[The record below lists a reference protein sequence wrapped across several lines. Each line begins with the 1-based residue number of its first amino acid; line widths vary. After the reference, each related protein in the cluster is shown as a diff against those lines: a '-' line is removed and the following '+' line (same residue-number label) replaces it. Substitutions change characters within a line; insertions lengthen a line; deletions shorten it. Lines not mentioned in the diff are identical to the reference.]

1 VRTVSRRGVVVT
13 GLGIVSPIGLGI
25 EAFWGNALQGR
36 SGIDWLSTPDLSE
49 LPRPCTIVGE
59 VKDFRVNEWM
69 GGMHGRMAG
78 RFTHFAV
85 AATKMALAD
94 ARLKAN
100 PVCTE
105 RVKVG
110 FGSSVNGLQDIFETS
125 FTAYLRG
132 EPIQPWLMPE
142 FPVHAATSHITAET
156 GARGH
161 PTSFSSACCAGLDAI
176 GWAARQ
182 ISEDSADAAI
192 AGASDA
198 PLSKHILLT
207 FHASGTLSKWP
218 GRPEAASRP
227 FDAARSGLVL
237 AEGAATVIL
246 EEEHAARCRGVTPY
260 AQVLG
265 FGTATE
271 GGELRSVEASGHAAA
286 RAMTMALHDADLGPA
301 DIDYICA
308 HGNSMINYDA
318 AETAAIK
325 SAFGSHARSIP
336 ISSIKSMCGHALGA
350 ASAIQTVATCLVLRD
365 STVFPTI
372 NCEQPDPA
380 CDLDYVAAGARRG
393 RIRHAMIHT
402 HSIGGTH
409 LALILGAPR

>member
-1 VRTVSRRGVVVT
+1 M
-13 GLGIVSPIGLGI
+13 
-25 EAFWGNALQGR
+25 FWANALKGC
-36 SGIDWLSTPDLSE
+36 SGIGWLSTPDLLD
-49 LPRPCTIVGE
+49 LPRPCRIVGE

-85 AATKMALAD
+85 AATKMALD
-94 ARLKAN
+94 DGHFRTN
-100 PVCTE
+100 TVGTD
-105 RVKVG
+105 RVKVA

-132 EPIQPWLMPE
+132 EAIQPWLMPE

-182 ISEDSADAAI
+182 ISEGSADAVI

-218 GRPEAASRP
+218 GAPEAASRP

-237 AEGAATVIL
+237 AEGAATLIL
-246 EEEHAARCRGVTPY
+246 EEEKEARCRGATPY
-260 AQVLG
+260 ARILG

-271 GGELRSVEASGHAAA
+271 GGELRTVEASGEAGA
-286 RAMTMALHDADLGPA
+286 RAMISALGDADLGPE

-308 HGNSMINYDA
+308 HGNSMVNYDA
-318 AETAAIK
+318 AETAAVK
-325 SAFGSHARSIP
+325 RAFGSHARNIP

-350 ASAIQTVATCLVLRD
+350 AGAIQAVATCLVLRD

-372 NCEQPDPA
+372 NCEQPDPL
-380 CDLDYVAAGARRG
+380 CDLDYVPVEARRA
-393 RIRHAMIHT
+393 RVRHAMVHT

-409 LALILGAPR
+409 LALILGTPR